1 MCTGFY
7 LCLNPWVKFKGIW
20 GGIRGVKG
28 QTGPVNFGKVKSC
41 INARDRINQEWIR
54 HRDAPGLHRWEGHCR
69 STGSAHEQQ
78 QFLDPQ
84 ECPEFLIAV
93 PGGWRHQWG
102 IYQPLRKGSASL
114 QWDRGTGGPWR
125 AAVPVLGTWEV
136 LGQTHM

>member
-28 QTGPVNFGKVKSC
+28 QTGPVNFGKVRSC
-41 INARDRINQEWIR
+41 INARDPINQEWIR
-54 HRDAPGLHRWEGHCR
+54 HRDAPGLHRCEGHCR

-102 IYQPLRKGSASL
+102 IYQPLREGSASL